1 MQWHIP
7 LGLLLIKIY
16 SSSYE
21 KKESKNK
28 NDNKLQEFQKEE
40 NGISLPSI
48 QEGIKLQNI
57 LKLTS
62 LCFLSTKSSLKVLH
76 RNSIKQTSSCP
87 NPNSWHHELNSLIS
101 PTSLYS
107 ASLFQLWHLH
117 WPPKLGPRKQ
127 QIHVW
132 LTIQTVNTLT
142 MLKHMQDIHLIK
154 AVDKSVN

>member
-1 MQWHIP
+1 M
-7 LGLLLIKIY
+7 GLLLIKIY

-48 QEGIKLQNI
+48 QEGVKLQNI

-76 RNSIKQTSSCP
+76 RNSIKQTSFCP
-87 NPNSWHHELNSLIS
+87 NPNSLHHELNSLIS
-101 PTSLYS
+101 PTNLYS
-107 ASLFQLWHLH
+107 ASLFQFMA
-117 WPPKLGPRKQ
+117 PPLVTQARTHGTADRCMTDNSDSEYS
-127 QIHVW
+127 HNA
-132 LTIQTVNTLT
+132 QTYAR
-142 MLKHMQDIHLIK
+142 HSFD
-154 AVDKSVN
+154 